1 MRRIALQPFSVLY
14 VVAGIVLSAL
24 LLVVVSDS
32 ATAERLSEEWN
43 LVENLT
49 VVLYVGV
56 IAFIL
61 FASTESKLFRYH
73 TAFVVSLLMMRELD
87 MHKELTAGSVL
98 KFSYYLRPPAPIF
111 EKLVAASVV
120 LACAYALVR
129 YIPYGK
135 TLLSGLRARVGH
147 AYATAAALVMLPIT
161 KSIDAA
167 PRILRKDFGHSLS
180 QDVAMSLRLFEE
192 VLELGIP
199 LLMLWACYQY
209 RVMATVGEDA

>member
-1 MRRIALQPFSVLY
+1 MRRIALQPFSVFY
-14 VVAGIVLSAL
+14 IVAGLILSAL
-24 LLVVVSDS
+24 VLALVSDS
-32 ATAERLSEEWN
+32 GTAERLSEEWN

-49 VVLYVGV
+49 VVLYLGV
-56 IAFIL
+56 IAYFL
-61 FASTESKLFRYH
+61 FAASGSRAFRYH
-73 TAFVVSLLMMRELD
+73 SAFVVSLLMMRELD

-98 KFSYYLRPPAPIF
+98 KFSYYLRPPAPIL

-120 LACAYALVR
+120 LACTYALVR

-135 TLLSGLRARVGH
+135 SLLSGLRARIGH

-167 PRILRKDFGHSLS
+167 PRILRKDFGHNLS
-180 QDVAMSLRLFEE
+180 HDVAMSMRLFEE
-192 VLELGIP
+192 ILELGIP

-209 RVMATVGEDA
+209 WVAATVSEDG